1 MSDYFELRP
10 EVPGE
15 LGPKTVMDTRVHPP
29 KVSVLHFIFDGWLG
43 DHLVESFPCFLVTE
57 SLARSFEEASLT
69 GFELGDVNIERDDQ
83 LDELESDLK
92 IPSFLW
98 LKIVGEIDQ
107 DDFFITERYYLGVS
121 KRALDLISQ
130 ASPNFLTFNPR
141 GGD

>member
-1 MSDYFELRP
+1 
-10 EVPGE
+10 
-15 LGPKTVMDTRVHPP
+15 
-29 KVSVLHFIFDGWLG
+29 
-43 DHLVESFPCFLVTE
+43 VTE

-92 IPSFLW
+92 IPNFLW

-141 GGD
+141 GRD